1 MFQRKLHEMKELH
14 FYLSKVGEKLYFTI
28 ATLEV
33 QTFKNSLL
41 NSNIWVEVN
50 VWVFCGIYKSC
61 NSLASIVFPSLL
73 SVYFQSF

>member
-50 VWVFCGIYKSC
+50 V
-61 NSLASIVFPSLL
+61 
-73 SVYFQSF
+73 